1 MKTKV
6 LITKICV
13 TIGRKGR
20 KMSVEEGWDT
30 ISSPYQKRTSI
41 SLKDVHYGPMS
52 AGESALKL
60 LGNVK
65 GKDVLEI
72 GCGGGQNSIVLR
84 KWGAQ
89 PTGID
94 LSQEQLKFARLLAK
108 REHIRI
114 PFYHDTMEDLSRF
127 RNNSFDIVLSAFGV
141 GYADNLAK
149 TFKEVYR
156 VLRKNGVFV
165 FADTHP
171 MVGKG
176 NIARHG
182 KRRTWEISGYFS
194 RRKHTWTWKIEDKT
208 ARFIT
213 HHRTVQDYF
222 ETLVREGFTV
232 ERLLEP
238 EPYPLEKMTMKERQD
253 KAPYLGNDD
262 CELRNF
268 DIWKEIPFTIIFK
281 AKKPKW

>member
-1 MKTKV
+1 
-6 LITKICV
+6 
-13 TIGRKGR
+13 
-20 KMSVEEGWDT
+20 MSVEEGWDI
-30 ISSPYQKRTSI
+30 ISSSYQRRTSI

-72 GCGGGQNSIVLR
+72 GCGGGQNSIVLK

-94 LSQEQLKFARLLAK
+94 LSQEQLRFARLLAK
-108 REHIRI
+108 KERVRI
-114 PFYHDTMEDLSRF
+114 PFYHGTMEDLSRF
-127 RNNSFDIVLSAFGV
+127 RDNSFDIVLSAFGV
-141 GYADNLAK
+141 GYTDNLQK

-156 VLRKNGVFV
+156 VLRRNGVFV

-171 MVGKG
+171 MVSKG
-176 NIARHG
+176 NIKRHG
-182 KRRTWEISGYFS
+182 NRRALEISDYFS
-194 RRKHTWTWKIEDKT
+194 RRKHTWTWKIEDKS

-213 HHRTVQDYF
+213 HQRTIQDYF
-222 ETLVREGFTV
+222 ETLVREGFSV

-238 EPYPLEKMTMKERQD
+238 EPYPLEEMTVKERQD
-253 KAPYLGNDD
+253 KAPYLGNDE
-262 CELRNF
+262 CELRDF
-268 DIWKEIPFTIIFK
+268 DIWKKIPFTIIFE
-281 AKKPKW
+281 AKKRAR